1 MRDVHA
7 TILHL
12 MGLNDIRLSHYH
24 AGRQMRLTDTGGEVM
39 KSVVA

>member
-1 MRDVHA
+1 
-7 TILHL
+7 

-24 AGRQMRLTDTGGEVM
+24 AGRQMRMTDTGGEVM